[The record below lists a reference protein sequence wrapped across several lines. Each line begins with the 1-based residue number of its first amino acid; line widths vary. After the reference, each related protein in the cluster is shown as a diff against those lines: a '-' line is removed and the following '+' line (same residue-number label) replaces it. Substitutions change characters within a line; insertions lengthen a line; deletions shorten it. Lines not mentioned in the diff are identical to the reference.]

1 MAGPEAWL
9 RGAIEDAEVPAY
21 PLGCDEGT
29 APPYVIYARTQ
40 TDRERSLEEPA
51 GHPVGTFTLEVYAD
65 GYATVKAL
73 ADAVRQQ
80 VANFTGE
87 ADGCTIDETFL
98 VNEVDGDPV
107 FLEGR
112 DRPTYLVEMT
122 LAIRWQE

>member
-1 MAGPEAWL
+1 MASPEAWL
-9 RGAIEDAEVPAY
+9 RGAIEEADVPAY
-21 PLGCDEGT
+21 PLVCDEGT
-29 APPYVIYARTQ
+29 APPFCIYSRTQ

-73 ADAVRQQ
+73 ADAIRQQ
-80 VANFTGE
+80 VQNFNGTV
-87 ADGCTIDETFL
+87 DGCTIDETFL

-122 LAIRWQE
+122 LGIRWQE

>member
-9 RGAIEDAEVPAY
+9 RGAIEEAEVPAY
-21 PLGCDEGT
+21 PLVVDEGI
-29 APPYVIYARTQ
+29 APPFCVYSRTS

-51 GHPVGTFTLEVYAD
+51 GHPVGTFTLEIYAD
-65 GYATVKAL
+65 GYAQAKAA

-80 VANFTGE
+80 IQNFNGE

-98 VNEVDGDPV
+98 ADEKDGDPV
-107 FLEGR
+107 FLDGR
-112 DRPTYLVEMT
+112 DRPTYMVEMT